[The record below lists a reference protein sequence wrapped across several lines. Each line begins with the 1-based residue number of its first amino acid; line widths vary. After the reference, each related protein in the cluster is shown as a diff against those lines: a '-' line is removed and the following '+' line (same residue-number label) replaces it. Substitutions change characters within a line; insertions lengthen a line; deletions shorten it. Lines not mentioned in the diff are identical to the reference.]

1 MCTPRRL
8 LTEALPGVH
17 EAEEGWEI
25 LVKSQ
30 HSHLAFHSSPSKKK
44 GSSREPG
51 SVSVHSRK
59 LTRLPPS
66 RRPQGCRF
74 GTSVQQDQLW
84 PKAGLSAAMQAPS
97 VFFLW
102 TSIPSFVTAEAGALS
117 ARHVIINNIDT
128 ASYISVF
135 GCPAAYESSPG
146 HRSHPSHSCNL
157 RHSCPTTTCLT
168 RCVRAEDQTCV
179 PVPQRCR

>member
-1 MCTPRRL
+1 MGDPGEITAFPPGISQQPQQKERVFEGTRL
-8 LTEALPGVH
+8 
-17 EAEEGWEI
+17 
-25 LVKSQ
+25 
-30 HSHLAFHSSPSKKK
+30 
-44 GSSREPG
+44 RECSFQETHP
-51 SVSVHSRK
+51 
-59 LTRLPPS
+59 LPPS

-74 GTSVQQDQLW
+74 GTSMQQDQLW
-84 PKAGLSAAMQAPS
+84 PKAGLNAAMQAPS